1 MICMIQA
8 DAHHP
13 GPYQQKRQEH
23 HQRNQDAADH
33 IPDFLDRS
41 AHIALSAPLSLAV
54 ILALPQNRLVTF
66 RVVSSLTS
74 RTYYNMRFF
83 GLQSFFVD
91 FAVEISGEPV
101 SLSQSAQ
108 TEKMSLGTSPETG
121 SQ

>member
-54 ILALPQNRLVTF
+54 ILALPQNRFVTF
-66 RVVSSLTS
+66 RVVLSLTS
-74 RTYYNMRFF
+74 RTYYNTRFF
-83 GLQSFFVD
+83 DCNNFLL
-91 FAVEISGEPV
+91 I
-101 SLSQSAQ
+101 L
-108 TEKMSLGTSPETG
+108 L
-121 SQ
+121 